1 MHTYVC
7 GHAQACVH
15 MCTRVWHV
23 CARVCMCMCVDAYCT
38 HVACVCV
45 GVHVHT
51 CVHTRVM
58 CVRAG
63 VHVCTLCVHV
73 HACTHVHM
81 SALVCV
87 LCTCMCACVHVYG
100 MRLFRC
106 VCVHACTCCVCTSC
120 MCMYIC
126 ACTCVHVYGMC
137 LCRCA
142 CAHACV
148 CMQVCMCAHAVCAS
162 TCACMCA
169 CVHWCVYSARACVRV
184 CMCGATPASQ
194 AHPRPLLLEPE
205 SGLALDPCGEH
216 GGRGWGPG
224 SRARREV
231 WRGAFA
237 THRAAPSRHKRGL
250 LRQPLSSHPF
260 GHPLPGQPPSRWVSA
275 PLTWPV
281 PSHAARMARR
291 AAGLR

>member
-1 MHTYVC
+1 MYAHCVC
-7 GHAQACVH
+7 MYMRVHMYTCLHWCVCSAHACVP
-15 MCTRVWHV
+15 
-23 CARVCMCMCVDAYCT
+23 VCMCM
-38 HVACVCV
+38 VCV
-45 GVHVHT
+45 YLGVYV
-51 CVHTRVM
+51 CM
-58 CVRAG
+58 RA
-63 VHVCTLCVHV
+63 HAVCAHPV
-73 HACTHVHM
+73 
-81 SALVCV
+81 
-87 LCTCMCACVHVYG
+87 
-100 MRLFRC
+100 
-106 VCVHACTCCVCTSC
+106 
-120 MCMYIC
+120 C

-250 LRQPLSSHPF
+250 LQQPLSSHPF